1 MKATEIMKIFEDTA
15 YVRMGG
21 SEEELR
27 AANYLAQKC
36 AEMGLEA
43 KLEAFDVDMAD
54 IQQATLLVDGK
65 EIPCKGYLCA
75 GSGEVEAPLYYLRS
89 TDPYSLSLC
98 KGKIVMIDVY
108 LGYWMYQD
116 LLENGAVGFI
126 TYDGN
131 ANYTD
136 CDIDQRELRSYVSKG
151 NKILGVNI
159 NAKSAIELIKNDA
172 ATAKIILKQNEYT
185 GKSHNVILDL
195 PGERPEYI
203 VMTAHYDSTSLSQ
216 GAYDNM
222 SGSVGILAAAEYFS
236 KNPHSYGLRFIWCG
250 SEERGLLGAKAYCRD
265 HEEELKDIV
274 LNVNLDMIGCIMGKF
289 IACCTTEEALTHYIK
304 YLCKELGFGIAVKQD
319 VYSSDSTP
327 FADKGVPAV
336 SFARIAPPNTAT
348 IHNSYD
354 TIALMKGEQM
364 EEDIRFIVTFTERMA
379 NAAMCPV
386 AREIPDNMKEKLD
399 IYLTRK
405 RDKK

>member
-36 AEMGLEA
+36 AEMGLDA

-136 CDIDQRELRSYVSKG
+136 SDIDQRELRSYVSKG

-195 PGERPEYI
+195 PGERLEYI

-216 GAYDNM
+216 GTYDNM

-327 FADKGVPAV
+327 FADKGIPAV